1 VCASIE
7 NKRRNL
13 KHKLIKPVRITTQ
26 SAMSGPFSKGFCAK
40 EFCSLKLMNLSVYLS
55 ILSPQ
60 PLGSRYYRIHSHSF
74 QFPKLPAYFHFA
86 SPRTISTSSTHRQV
100 SEGTNHRRGTL

>member
-13 KHKLIKPVRITTQ
+13 KHKLIKPVRNTTQ

-55 ILSPQ
+55 ILSHQ
-60 PLGSRYYRIHSHSF
+60 PLAPDTTAFTHTRSNFRNCLHTFILHLHEPSLL
-74 QFPKLPAYFHFA
+74 LPHTG
-86 SPRTISTSSTHRQV
+86 R
-100 SEGTNHRRGTL
+100 